1 MSIVNILQFLQ
12 NNGAWIAAIATSI
25 MAIGVFWQARKTGEM
40 VKQNRDLVKA
50 NEELVKQNNILRS
63 RDYMAELIVGV
74 VEPMLSSAN
83 SLETFFERKR
93 YNWALTEVSRIKGD
107 LREILGDD
115 LELFRV
121 TPGKYAAEFY
131 LPTCLPNLS
140 EGVHQTYYRNFRE
153 RNPELC
159 SKIANLDNELPGFS
173 RLLFELADNVV
184 SGMAF
189 NEILRSNM
197 EFDEVHTDWNEIRL
211 GCANFTFMKLI
222 GSEEPPQELHTSL
235 GRVDEKAMKYWETNH
250 EFLMEEIGKSVG
262 EKPNKIL
269 TECKSLRSSL
279 AQIKRGLSEREYG
292 YRTEFGITDERLRSI
307 RESLRSS
314 YTL

>member
-63 RDYMAELIVGV
+63 RDHMAELIVGV

-93 YNWALTEVSRIKGD
+93 YNWALTAGSRIDGD
-107 LREILGDD
+107 LREVLGND
-115 LELFRV
+115 LELFKV
-121 TPGKYAAEFY
+121 TPGKYASEFY
-131 LPTCLPNLS
+131 LPTCLPRLS
-140 EGVHQTYYRNFRE
+140 KGVHQSHYRNFRE

-159 SKIANLDNELPGFS
+159 SRVENLDNKLPGFT
-173 RLLFELADNVV
+173 RFLFDLAKNIV
-184 SGMAF
+184 SSAAF
-189 NEILRSNM
+189 NEVLRADIES
-197 EFDEVHTDWNEIRL
+197 DEVPTDWNEIRL
-211 GCANFTFMKLI
+211 GCAYFAFMKLI
-222 GSEEPPQELHTSL
+222 GSEEPPQELYT
-235 GRVDEKAMKYWETNH
+235 GFGAVDKKAVKCWETNH

-262 EKPNKIL
+262 EKRNGIL
-269 TECKSLRSSL
+269 TECEALRSSL
-279 AQIKRGLSEREYG
+279 AQIKGGLSEEEYN
-292 YRTEFGITDERLRSI
+292 YITEFGITDEKLTSI
-307 RESLRSS
+307 RESLQS
-314 YTL
+314 T